1 MLFDRFVFV
10 LYLLLGY
17 TWFLLGTVYDTDY
30 RYVSIVSMMLSLV
43 CVIVVT
49 LMQLQILLRQN
60 ALPESDKWSTIA
72 WSTQHIL
79 LCAIFCVDGLQWTN
93 AVVVLGMCG
102 LLMSVTIAIVMSCA
116 CFVIMQ
122 NGHDWHAHVH
132 LTCVTFW
139 VMIQYMCVRLPTS
152 SSTFITCVPIVLMA
166 CVRMFEKIRV
176 AQMLLWLVAILL
188 HVLRDTGNMNQM
200 TFLYTLTVV
209 VGTMSFVHR
218 RVLLTLVI
226 IPIALVPGGLY
237 VLLRLCCGR
246 RASASVVEIIQLYN
260 EITAKDLEPIVL
272 PMDEEY
278 AGENWNE
285 TL

>member
-1 MLFDRFVFV
+1 
-10 LYLLLGY
+10 
-17 TWFLLGTVYDTDY
+17 
-30 RYVSIVSMMLSLV
+30 
-43 CVIVVT
+43 
-49 LMQLQILLRQN
+49 
-60 ALPESDKWSTIA
+60 
-72 WSTQHIL
+72 
-79 LCAIFCVDGLQWTN
+79 
-93 AVVVLGMCG
+93 
-102 LLMSVTIAIVMSCA
+102 
-116 CFVIMQ
+116 
-122 NGHDWHAHVH
+122 
-132 LTCVTFW
+132 
-139 VMIQYMCVRLPTS
+139 
-152 SSTFITCVPIVLMA
+152 MA
-166 CVRMFEKIRV
+166 CVRMFEKIGV

-278 AGENWNE
+278 ADENWNE